1 MSVHEM
7 CALCDSQRPLN
18 NVPWPGS
25 ASTPSKTDFGIL
37 FAASLQQACGK
48 LAATILIA
56 AFDRSLFAPFLGF
69 AAQSQLSRKLANFV
83 CSLVAAFLPLI
94 SSELRLSCNHFF
106 DCSLVAAQ

>member
-1 MSVHEM
+1 MR
-7 CALCDSQRPLN
+7 DRN
-18 NVPWPGS
+18 
-25 ASTPSKTDFGIL
+25 PSKTDFGIL
-37 FAASLQQACGK
+37 FAASLLQACGK

-83 CSLVAAFLPLI
+83 CSLVAAFLPFI
-94 SSELRLSCNHFF
+94 SSELQLSCNHFF